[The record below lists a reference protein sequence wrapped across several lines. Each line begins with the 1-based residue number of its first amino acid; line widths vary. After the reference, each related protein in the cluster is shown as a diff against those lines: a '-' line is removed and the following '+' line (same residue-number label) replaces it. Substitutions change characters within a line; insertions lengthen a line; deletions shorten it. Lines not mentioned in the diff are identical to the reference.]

1 MNPARDDEA
10 VSLRLPAIDP
20 RPLSREVATV
30 LRERI
35 LTGALRPGQRLIEVT
50 LSQQL
55 GLSRGPIRE
64 ALRQLASEGLVQE
77 EPHRGARVARLTA
90 ADVNEICEVRAALE
104 GKAAQRLA
112 VEHPEALE
120 ELRSVLAGIELAA
133 RQADARRAIELDLE
147 FHDTLCRLSGN
158 KRLTAAFRATA
169 PVLRTLF
176 LLEESAFKA
185 GIGELAGKHEV
196 IIAAIATGDL
206 GLIRETMDQH
216 IATAQG
222 RLLEAF
228 SSGEQPAGS

>member
-1 MNPARDDEA
+1 MDRARNHDA
-10 VSLRLPAIDP
+10 VSLGLPLIDP

-55 GLSRGPIRE
+55 GLSRGPVRE

-90 ADVNEICEVRAALE
+90 TDVHEICEVRAALE
-104 GKAAQRLA
+104 GKAAERVA
-112 VEHPEALE
+112 VKHPEALE
-120 ELRSVLAGIELAA
+120 ELRSVLNGIEAA
-133 RQADARRAIELDLE
+133 AEQADARKAIELDLE

-158 KRLTAAFRATA
+158 KRLHAAFRTTA

-176 LLEESAFKA
+176 LFEESAFRA
-185 GIGELAGKHEV
+185 GIAELAGKHEV

-206 GLIRETMDQH
+206 ALIRETMDQH

-228 SSGEQPAGS
+228 SNDQEPVGP